1 MGGKM
6 ADYAMGARVV
16 QGFVAMVPPTVTHN
30 DLMVRRGRG
39 GKCYIGKSDRL
50 REAEDAICARLRHIA
65 PDEPVAGPARV
76 TVRLCFPTGGRHAQG
91 EPMAD
96 VPDLDNIF
104 KTLGDCMVRCG
115 LIEDDRL
122 IVQLSLAKAWS
133 DPAGIWV
140 RVEAL

>member
-6 ADYAMGARVV
+6 TDYAMGARVV

-65 PDEPVAGPARV
+65 PDEPVSGPARV

-96 VPDLDNIF
+96 VPDLDNVF